1 MVLFVVSLISL
12 LVTLKTVLP
21 VPVIVIF
28 SPGKNPCA
36 LDVVAV
42 AFFPE
47 IAIWVIETV
56 RVASELRLAPNVH
69 PEDVHS

>member
-1 MVLFVVSLISL
+1 M
-12 LVTLKTVLP
+12 
-21 VPVIVIF
+21 
-28 SPGKNPCA
+28 
-36 LDVVAV
+36 VAV

-56 RVASELRLAPNVH
+56 RMASELRLVPKEH